1 MLENFINSLSE
12 EQKKELIKALS
23 AGDTPS
29 VDDTPPAEKKDQP
42 RQSTRDISD
51 FTSSIKKDDSKI
63 SRKPVSTSKRE
74 NLFVDDK
81 TESVG
86 EEFETPQVELAER
99 SRPPVKK
106 IEQNCVKCN
115 KQFFVHPSHARD
127 WFVCDRC
134 IGAR

>member
-23 AGDTPS
+23 GKDTPT
-29 VDDTPPAEKKDQP
+29 VEKKSEP
-42 RQSTRDISD
+42 RQSSMDISD
-51 FTSSIKKDDSKI
+51 FTSSIKTDNSKI
-63 SRKPVSTSKRE
+63 SRKPVSTDKRK

-81 TESVG
+81 SESVG
-86 EEFETPQVELAER
+86 EEFETPEIELSER

-106 IEQNCVKCN
+106 VEQSCSKCN
-115 KQFFVHPSHARD
+115 KASFVHPTHARD

-134 IGAR
+134 IGGR